1 MSLQHL
7 VPSWV
12 EPDPLKGRAV
22 DALGLQATADQIAE
36 ELLPGL
42 SVLTNRARYFSLLAW
57 ARHAC
62 GRLHDE
68 HQIHRLEVALAV
80 REAMLHTGS
89 TDGENFERCRFVG
102 SRNLAREHLT
112 APPRD
117 PRRAYRLPVWRA
129 YRAAMQSLGLLEGD
143 HALTAEG
150 ISLAK
155 RFAAACRPRDA
166 SGNTMLPESA
176 CLSAMSAREA
186 ALLSAGLGIWRKG
199 KLGEEDSS
207 VAARRCATE
216 RELQWLLDESL
227 PLTRVLAAYEGNR
240 MREPSRTVAALR
252 EAAIWERLS
261 VGLHAAFLV
270 WLKHVRRPAAVK
282 AMILA
287 ARRKRQ
293 AAPPEFDDI
302 AIDDIAAV
310 RAVQSVRRALAL
322 RARIAGREALP
333 HCDDTAFELGEALV
347 GSTPIDEVLAQ
358 LERRHVAAKGDDA
371 WLRPRGRG
379 KELAQDP
386 GDTWTLPTRATLHGY
401 RLGAFGQILVDLRRA
416 RWGKS

>member
-89 TDGENFERCRFVG
+89 TDGENSERCRFVG

-240 MREPSRTVAALR
+240 MR
-252 EAAIWERLS
+252 
-261 VGLHAAFLV
+261 
-270 WLKHVRRPAAVK
+270 
-282 AMILA
+282 
-287 ARRKRQ
+287 
-293 AAPPEFDDI
+293 
-302 AIDDIAAV
+302 
-310 RAVQSVRRALAL
+310 
-322 RARIAGREALP
+322 
-333 HCDDTAFELGEALV
+333 
-347 GSTPIDEVLAQ
+347 
-358 LERRHVAAKGDDA
+358 
-371 WLRPRGRG
+371 
-379 KELAQDP
+379 
-386 GDTWTLPTRATLHGY
+386 
-401 RLGAFGQILVDLRRA
+401 
-416 RWGKS
+416 